1 MFSDWNAWEEPSTSF
16 RSSQENK
23 DEVTSNF
30 WVTPAA
36 MNDALLPRLQ
46 ERLLREE
53 KRRQRRAEMEAKKAN
68 RKGPMKLGAKKM
80 AVD

>member
-1 MFSDWNAWEEPSTSF
+1 MSSDWNSWEEPSTSF
-16 RSSQENK
+16 GSSQADK
-23 DEVTSNF
+23 DE
-30 WVTPAA
+30 
-36 MNDALLPRLQ
+36 

>member
-1 MFSDWNAWEEPSTSF
+1 MSDES
-16 RSSQENK
+16 
-23 DEVTSNF
+23 D
-30 WVTPAA
+30 
-36 MNDALLPRLQ
+36 DLLPRLQ